1 MRMWVMA
8 EWAGTSVKIHPTIL
22 LKHVRFT
29 YVQIK
34 KWSGEGL
41 IFLLYLTMLKID
53 YFVQTLITISFGIYS
68 QATRYI

>member
-1 MRMWVMA
+1 MA

-53 YFVQTLITISFGIYS
+53 YFVQTLITISYGIYS